1 MPKNTNYFW
10 AQCRCPQYSG
20 NCRRIGRERGW
31 KWNTILLLRLPH
43 STLDFNQVF
52 YFSSIR
58 VFESKKEAWIN
69 SVDSKKIFI
78 LIARNRNDEFN
89 AKFTYYIY
97 ILRWAFHHSQKK
109 CFLCGNCR
117 CDDVR
122 LFIVSCDCGIRWMN
136 SVNFF
141 VFVFNLVSVLPSRVR
156 FLCVQTEN
164 STLVNIFISKMEFS
178 IWLSTDA
185 WLCRIVATCTV
196 HFLPFAILFG
206 KFNLLEDEKLY
217 LVYLCASFV
226 ISFVRSVLKS
236 GPKKDKEKKMV
247 KVWPSSFHF
256 THW

>member
-78 LIARNRNDEFN
+78 LIAKNRNDEFN

-141 VFVFNLVSVLPSRVR
+141 VFVFKSV
-156 FLCVQTEN
+156 FG
-164 STLVNIFISKMEFS
+164 
-178 IWLSTDA
+178 
-185 WLCRIVATCTV
+185 
-196 HFLPFAILFG
+196 FAKSCPNFVCSDRKFDFG
-206 KFNLLEDEKLY
+206 EY
-217 LVYLCASFV
+217 
-226 ISFVRSVLKS
+226 
-236 GPKKDKEKKMV
+236 
-247 KVWPSSFHF
+247 FHF
-256 THW
+256 ENGIFYLAEHWCLALPHRRHLHCPFSSICYFIWKI